1 MLLAHYKLLQCT
13 FRFVIR
19 RNVLSKDS
27 GSKTDDIWSSLE
39 GCLQHVT
46 QGCQKVFSVIF
57 QTQKRFLKKSL
68 IQY

>member
-19 RNVLSKDS
+19 SNVLSKDS

-39 GCLQHVT
+39 GCLQYVT